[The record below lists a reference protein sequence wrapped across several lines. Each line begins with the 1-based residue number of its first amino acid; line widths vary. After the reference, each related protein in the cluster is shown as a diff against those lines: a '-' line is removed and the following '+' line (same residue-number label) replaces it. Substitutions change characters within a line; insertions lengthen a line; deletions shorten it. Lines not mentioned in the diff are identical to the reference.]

1 MRLTMSDKDMF
12 DEVFPQN
19 KQIGGNHYKQFTIQ
33 PWEFIRV
40 NKLNPLQ
47 ANIIKYVCR
56 YLDKGKPFEDLKK
69 IKHYC
74 DLEIKHL
81 RDTDAKVGDNK
92 KRNKSR

>member
-1 MRLTMSDKDMF
+1 MSNKDMF

-19 KQIGGNHYKQFTIQ
+19 KQIGGTHYKEFHIQ

-40 NKLNPLQ
+40 NNLNPLQ

-56 YLDKGKPFEDLKK
+56 YLNKGKPFEDLEK

-81 RDTDAKVGDNK
+81 KDTDAKVQDDK
-92 KRNKSR
+92 K